1 MWDPVV
7 QATRTIEK
15 DTANQ
20 SVKSLVEHMVI
31 VPNLM
36 SAVVNLDLVGIN
48 AKMLDVQVA
57 NGVRIVQ
64 KIVHAKMEVAV
75 NLIPE
80 NVYVLQDGKVFIVH
94 TNVVTNSSV

>member
-15 DTANQ
+15 DTVNQ

-36 SAVVNLDLVGIN
+36 YAVVNLDLVGIN
-48 AKMLDVQVA
+48 AKMLDVQV
-57 NGVRIVQ
+57 RI
-64 KIVHAKMEVAV
+64 
-75 NLIPE
+75 
-80 NVYVLQDGKVFIVH
+80 KVW
-94 TNVVTNSSV
+94 NRVTK

>member
-20 SVKSLVEHMVI
+20 SVKSLAEHMVI

-36 SAVVNLDLVGIN
+36 SAVVSQDLVGIN
-48 AKMLDVQVA
+48 AKMLDVQVRFFLKVHHKSGEYRAVSKMA
-57 NGVRIVQ
+57 NS
-64 KIVHAKMEVAV
+64 KKMITQV
-75 NLIPE
+75 
-80 NVYVLQDGKVFIVH
+80 
-94 TNVVTNSSV
+94 

>member
-1 MWDPVV
+1 
-7 QATRTIEK
+7 
-15 DTANQ
+15 
-20 SVKSLVEHMVI
+20 MVI

-36 SAVVNLDLVGIN
+36 YAVVSLDLVGIN

-64 KIVHAKMEVAV
+64 KTVHAKMEAAV

-80 NVYVLQDGKVFIVH
+80 NVYVLQDGKAFIVH

>member
-20 SVKSLVEHMVI
+20 SVKSLAEHMVI

-36 SAVVNLDLVGIN
+36 SAVVSQDLVGIN
-48 AKMLDVQVA
+48 AKMLDVQVRFFFKIDHKSGEYRAVSKMA
-57 NGVRIVQ
+57 NS
-64 KIVHAKMEVAV
+64 KKMITQV
-75 NLIPE
+75 
-80 NVYVLQDGKVFIVH
+80 
-94 TNVVTNSSV
+94 

>member
-20 SVKSLVEHMVI
+20 SVKSLAEHMVI

-36 SAVVNLDLVGIN
+36 SAVVSQDLVGIN
-48 AKMLDVQVA
+48 AKMLDVQVRFFFKVHHKSGEYRAVSKMA
-57 NGVRIVQ
+57 NS
-64 KIVHAKMEVAV
+64 KKMITQV
-75 NLIPE
+75 
-80 NVYVLQDGKVFIVH
+80 
-94 TNVVTNSSV
+94 

>member
-15 DTANQ
+15 DIANQ

-48 AKMLDVQVA
+48 AKMLDVQV
-57 NGVRIVQ
+57 RINE
-64 KIVHAKMEVAV
+64 IE
-75 NLIPE
+75 
-80 NVYVLQDGKVFIVH
+80 
-94 TNVVTNSSV
+94 